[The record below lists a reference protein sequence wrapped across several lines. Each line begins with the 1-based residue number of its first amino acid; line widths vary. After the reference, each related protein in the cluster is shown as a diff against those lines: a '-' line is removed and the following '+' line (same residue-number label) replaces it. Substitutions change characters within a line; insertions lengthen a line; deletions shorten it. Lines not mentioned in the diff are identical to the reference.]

1 MDIPQMIDIEEV
13 TRSLVFYAEL
23 FDLQCAQYS
32 LAVNLD
38 SRKESEETGSL
49 ATNLKDEAINRL
61 RVSHEDSLVLSILFY
76 SEMIR
81 EAEQSGGVPQSLS
94 KVIEVSNR
102 MIVASRK
109 AGTLIEEHDRKESE
123 KNVPLA
129 ESPAVIALRE
139 FLKKHRREN
148 RRPKERG

>member
-1 MDIPQMIDIEEV
+1 MDIPQMIDIEEA

-23 FDLQCAQYS
+23 LDLQCAQYS

-38 SRKESEETGSL
+38 SHKKSEETGSL

-61 RVSHEDSLVLSILFY
+61 RVSHKDSLVLSILLCRA
-76 SEMIR
+76 IVR
-81 EAEQSGGVPQSLS
+81 EGEQLDWVPQSLL
-94 KVIEVSNR
+94 KVMEVSNR

-129 ESPAVIALRE
+129 ESPTVIALRE
-139 FLKKHRREN
+139 FLEKHRPEN
-148 RRPKERG
+148 RRPKEPG